1 MSMLTYWLMA
11 LCIKFYCR
19 ECKAGK
25 KDGLAPVEISIIWE
39 GQRAILTLPR
49 KENPK
54 AFKKETACKRDT
66 EIKKYLESVKK
77 NIDATVASLT
87 AGGEA
92 LDMDLLKRSVKYGG
106 VRTWSVNE
114 VMREFLSIQGKRV
127 GVSCGAGQ
135 MRKYELAFERL
146 GENLDLAK
154 PIGNVKRVDI
164 ENHIAELS
172 KVFKPATL
180 ATEVIRLRALFKFAR
195 DCGYST
201 TNPFAMIR
209 VMKGAPREEWLS
221 DNELDMIRGLEGLS
235 EQVEVSRKLFLF
247 QCATGLSYADMMRL
261 KPNEITCENGVYSVA
276 KTRTK
281 TGVRYTSVVLP
292 EGVQILKEWNFV
304 IPRKSVDKYNL
315 GLLKIETLLGL
326 PKHLHSHLGRK
337 VYGSTLLRGGVSMK
351 AVSKALGHS
360 TTAITESTYAFLQSQ
375 DVINEISKHMGLE

>member
-1 MSMLTYWLMA
+1 
-11 LCIKFYCR
+11 
-19 ECKAGK
+19 
-25 KDGLAPVEISIIWE
+25 
-39 GQRAILTLPR
+39 
-49 KENPK
+49 
-54 AFKKETACKRDT
+54 
-66 EIKKYLESVKK
+66 
-77 NIDATVASLT
+77 
-87 AGGEA
+87 
-92 LDMDLLKRSVKYGG
+92 
-106 VRTWSVNE
+106 
-114 VMREFLSIQGKRV
+114 
-127 GVSCGAGQ
+127 

-337 VYGSTLLRGGVSMK
+337 VYGTTLLRGGVSMK

-375 DVINEISKHMGLE
+375 DVINEISKHMGRE